1 MSVSQPAK
9 DYIQKFRVRD
19 DTLAHYD
26 MHVTNSSLAFIK
38 TQQGATGTGAL
49 WSAILGAAIYGRL
62 TRKSYGDDMTLE
74 KKLAAA
80 KGSFEVQS
88 DSIVGLT
95 MGHHLGQYSL
105 DLDFKNAD
113 GKPNTARIF
122 MNRSDYDAFGKLMA
136 SLSAF
141 APKIKA

>member
-9 DYIQKFRVRD
+9 DYVQKFRVRD

-26 MHVTNSSLAFIK
+26 LYVTNDSLAFIK

-62 TRKSYGDDMTLE
+62 TRKSYGDDMTIEQKLE
-74 KKLAAA
+74 AA
-80 KGSFEVQS
+80 KGSFKVPS
-88 DSIVGLT
+88 DSVLGLR
-95 MGHHLGQYSL
+95 MNHRLGQYEL
-105 DLDFKNAD
+105 GLDFKNTD

-122 MNRSDYDAFGKLMA
+122 MNRSDYDAFGKLMG
-136 SLSAF
+136 SMSAF
-141 APKIKA
+141 APKVKT